1 MMNCNKFERSIENID
16 KDILICALRYRVI
29 VREMSALNI
38 EKEAKVKQEKRFENL
53 LRSGK

>member
-1 MMNCNKFERSIENID
+1 MNCNKFERSIKNID

-29 VREMSALNI
+29 VREMSALNV
-38 EKEAKVKQEKRFENL
+38 EKESKVKQEKRFENL